1 MIQNTY
7 LVEYILQ
14 NMHVLES
21 DLKRDGDALQ
31 AEEKRVKLE

>member
-14 NMHVLES
+14 NMHVMES
-21 DLKRDGDALQ
+21 TLKRDG
-31 AEEKRVKLE
+31 AEVEDTKRPKME

>member
-14 NMHVLES
+14 NMHVMES
-21 DLKRDGDALQ
+21 TLKREG
-31 AEEKRVKLE
+31 AEVEETKRVKLE

>member
-14 NMHVLES
+14 NMHVMES
-21 DLKRDGDALQ
+21 TLKRDG
-31 AEEKRVKLE
+31 AEEGKSKRPKLE

>member
-14 NMHVLES
+14 NMHVMES
-21 DLKRDGDALQ
+21 TLKRDS
-31 AEEKRVKLE
+31 AEEGESKRPKLE